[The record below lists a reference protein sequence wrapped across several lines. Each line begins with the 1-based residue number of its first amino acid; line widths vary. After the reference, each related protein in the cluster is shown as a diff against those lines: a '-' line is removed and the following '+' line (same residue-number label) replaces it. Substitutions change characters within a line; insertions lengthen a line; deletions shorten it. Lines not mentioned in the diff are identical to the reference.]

1 MSARG
6 NLTDLLRWS
15 AARKEPNFAQRNDC
29 FKGLKC
35 MTPHILP
42 LDTRLSDLDGI
53 EMLRQIKA
61 KAPQARVLTQTSSEA
76 VTPEGGAIWPLAT

>member
-1 MSARG
+1 
-6 NLTDLLRWS
+6 
-15 AARKEPNFAQRNDC
+15 
-29 FKGLKC
+29 